1 MIPLAR
7 KTLLYEWF
15 RFMPAVMAVGFAG
28 VLLAVQAA
36 LVMGIFGSAAV
47 YVTASSADLW
57 AGYPGT
63 QSVNFGRPIGQDV
76 EMRLRMDPDVTAV
89 EPYIWVDGDW
99 RGSAGASGVSVYVSG
114 IDTQGSMMFSRIL
127 SPGMRQLLQEPG
139 AVIIDRAERDQ
150 LRAGNDDTAWINGQR
165 VHIVAALNGLRGLG
179 GVNVITSLDTARM
192 LQTDGAQGP
201 SYYVAKIRSD
211 AKPATVAAH
220 FEPDPRFGPFSV
232 WTARSF
238 AKRSQLYWLF
248 DTGAGVAVLF
258 MATIVL
264 LVGAVITSQ
273 SLLGVVASSAR
284 EYAMLNALG
293 VSHRSLS
300 RVVISQSGWI
310 GGAGL
315 IIAALASTALLSIAA
330 AYGVPINMSISVAL
344 ICTVLVLILALV
356 SGLFALRGLM
366 RADPTLLLR

>member
-7 KTLLYEWF
+7 KTMLYEWR
-15 RFMPAVMAVGFAG
+15 RFIPAVMAVGFCG

-36 LVMGIFGSAAV
+36 LVLGIFGSAAV

-63 QSVNFGRPIGQDV
+63 QSVNFGRSIGADV
-76 EMRLRMDPDVTAV
+76 EMRLRMEPEVSAV

-99 RGSAGASGVSVYVSG
+99 RGSTSSSGISVYVSG
-114 IDTQGSMMFSRIL
+114 IDTQGSMMFAHII
-127 SPGMRQLLQEPG
+127 SPALRKLLQEPG
-139 AVIIDRAERDQ
+139 AVIVDKSEREQ
-150 LRAGNDDTAWINGQR
+150 LNVGSDGHAWINGQP
-165 VHIVAALNGLRGLG
+165 VHIVATLAGLRGLG
-179 GVNVITSLDTARM
+179 GVNVIASLDTTRM
-192 LQTDGAQGP
+192 LQTDGTAGTT
-201 SYYVAKIRSD
+201 YFVAKLRHSANAD
-211 AKPATVAAH
+211 ATAARLL
-220 FEPDPRFGPFSV
+220 PDARFGPYAV
-232 WTARSF
+232 WTADAF
-238 AKRSQLYWLF
+238 AKRSQFYWLF

-258 MATIVL
+258 MAVIVL

-273 SLLGVVASSAR
+273 SLLGVIASSAR

-300 RVVISQSGWI
+300 RIVIAQSGWI

-315 IIAALASTALLSIAA
+315 IVATLASALLLTSAA
-330 AYGVPINMSISVAL
+330 AYGVPIHMNLPVASICMAL
-344 ICTVLVLILALV
+344 VITLALV

>member
-7 KTLLYEWF
+7 KTMLYEWR
-15 RFMPAVMAVGFAG
+15 RFIPAVMAVGFCG

-36 LVMGIFGSAAV
+36 LVLGIFGSAAV
-47 YVTASSADLW
+47 YVTASSGDLW

-63 QSVNFGRPIGQDV
+63 QSVNFGRSIGGDV
-76 EMRLRMDPDVTAV
+76 EMRLRMEPEVTAV

-99 RGSAGASGVSVYVSG
+99 RGSTDSSGIAVYISG
-114 IDTQGSMMFSRIL
+114 IDTQGSMMFSHLL
-127 SPGMRQLLQEPG
+127 SPALRKLLQEPG
-139 AVIIDRAERDQ
+139 AVIVDKSEREQ
-150 LRAGNDDTAWINGQR
+150 LNVGNDGKAWINGQP
-165 VHIVAALNGLRGLG
+165 VHIVATLAGLRGLG
-179 GVNVITSLDTARM
+179 GVNVITSLDTART
-192 LQTDGAQGP
+192 LQTDGGSGAT
-201 SYYVAKIRSD
+201 YYVAKLHRPAD
-211 AKPATVAAH
+211 ANAVAARLQ
-220 FEPDPRFGPFSV
+220 PDARFGPYAV
-232 WTARSF
+232 WTAEAF

-258 MATIVL
+258 MAVIVL

-273 SLLGVVASSAR
+273 SLLGVIASSAR

-300 RVVISQSGWI
+300 RIVIAQSGWI

-315 IIAALASTALLSIAA
+315 IVAALASTLLLVSAA
-330 AYGVPINMSISVAL
+330 TYGVPIHMNMPVAT
-344 ICTVLVLILALV
+344 ICMALVIILALV

>member
-7 KTLLYEWF
+7 KTMLHEWR
-15 RFMPAVMAVGFAG
+15 RFIPAVMAVGFSG

-36 LVMGIFGSAAV
+36 LVLGIFGSAAV
-47 YVTASSADLW
+47 YVTASSGDLW

-63 QSVNFGRPIGQDV
+63 QSVNFGRSIGADV
-76 EMRLRMDPDVTAV
+76 EMRLRMDPEVTAV

-99 RGSAGASGVSVYVSG
+99 RGSTGSSGISVYVSG
-114 IDTQGSMMFSRIL
+114 IDTQGSMMFSHIL
-127 SPGMRQLLQEPG
+127 SPGLRKLLREPG
-139 AVIIDRAERDQ
+139 AVIVDKSEREQ
-150 LRAGNDDTAWINGQR
+150 LNVGKDGKAWINGQP
-165 VHIVAALNGLRGLG
+165 VHIIATLAGLRGLG
-179 GVNVITSLDTARM
+179 GVNVISSLDTAKI
-192 LQTDGAQGP
+192 LQSDGTQGTT
-201 SYYVAKIRSD
+201 YYVAKLKHAAD
-211 AKPATVAAH
+211 AATVATH
-220 FEPDPRFGPFSV
+220 LQPDIRFGPFSV
-232 WTARSF
+232 WTAEAF

-258 MATIVL
+258 MAVIVL

-273 SLLGVVASSAR
+273 SLLGVIASSAR

-300 RVVISQSGWI
+300 RIVIAQSGWI

-315 IIAALASTALLSIAA
+315 IVATLASALLLMAAA
-330 AYGVPINMSISVAL
+330 AYGVPIHMNLPVASICVAL
-344 ICTVLVLILALV
+344 VITLALV